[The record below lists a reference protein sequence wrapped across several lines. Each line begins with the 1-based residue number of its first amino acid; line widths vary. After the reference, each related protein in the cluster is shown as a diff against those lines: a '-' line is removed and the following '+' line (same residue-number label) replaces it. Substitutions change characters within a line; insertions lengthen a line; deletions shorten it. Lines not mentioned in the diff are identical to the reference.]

1 LPNKRP
7 LQSNEFPNLNPKIT
21 MWGQQLGYFL
31 PLAVIF
37 GIVGVVAGDEVAS
50 SGETGSERASNLRKP
65 RLFYVSTSTTTST
78 LNTMTLCYQV
88 LSTARNLGNCGRRK
102 RAIAKREVD
111 ITQLGEKLEEI
122 RPSRKVEPSDTLEED
137 DMDAREERVLNY
149 WMTTTTTVTS
159 HSYTVTSTFASLLC
173 TYDGFTYATCGR

>member
-1 LPNKRP
+1 MMETVHHFL
-7 LQSNEFPNLNPKIT
+7 L
-21 MWGQQLGYFL
+21 LGVFL
-31 PLAVIF
+31 
-37 GIVGVVAGDEVAS
+37 GIVGIIAGEAEVIHGA
-50 SGETGSERASNLRKP
+50 EAVSEQKNDLRKP

-102 RAIAKREVD
+102 RAIAERELD
-111 ITQLGEKLEEI
+111 LGRLRANPEQI
-122 RPSRKVEPSDTLEED
+122 QPSRKVEVEADTLEED
-137 DMDAREERVLNY
+137 EEEDGREERVLNY

>member
-1 LPNKRP
+1 MDRKHFL
-7 LQSNEFPNLNPKIT
+7 LLGIFLVKI
-21 MWGQQLGYFL
+21 
-31 PLAVIF
+31 
-37 GIVGVVAGDEVAS
+37 IVGQDEISRDEA
-50 SGETGSERASNLRKP
+50 ESEPKNNLRKP
-65 RLFYVSTSTTTST
+65 KLFYVSTSTTTST

-111 ITQLGEKLEEI
+111 ITQLGDNLEEI
-122 RPSRKVEPSDTLEED
+122 RPSRKVELSDTLEED

-173 TYDGFTYATCGR
+173 TYDGFT